1 MRFTVPSTW
10 GVSYFNVPYSED
22 YVSLNIILGIGYM
35 GDVEWQAQ
43 VSGVGMELTGHETN
57 CSLHRRV
64 S

>member
-1 MRFTVPSTW
+1 M
-10 GVSYFNVPYSED
+10 SYVNVPYSED
-22 YVSLNIILGIGYM
+22 YVPLDFILGIGDM